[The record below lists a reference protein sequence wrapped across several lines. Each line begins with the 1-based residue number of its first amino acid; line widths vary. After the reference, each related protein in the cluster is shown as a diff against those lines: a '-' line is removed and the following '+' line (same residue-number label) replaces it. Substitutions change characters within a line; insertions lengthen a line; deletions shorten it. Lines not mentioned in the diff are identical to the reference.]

1 MAHLTP
7 RTSTSA
13 RECAALAMLTIALV
27 ILLPLL
33 GMAAFLLRGAVVTA
47 FALAV
52 AALAGVALWK
62 WLYPTRPRAT
72 TPAHQHSA

>member
-7 RTSTSA
+7 RTSIAA

-27 ILLPLL
+27 ILLPVLS
-33 GMAAFLLRGAVVTA
+33 MAAFLLRGAVVTA

-62 WLYPTRPRAT
+62 WLCPTRPRAT